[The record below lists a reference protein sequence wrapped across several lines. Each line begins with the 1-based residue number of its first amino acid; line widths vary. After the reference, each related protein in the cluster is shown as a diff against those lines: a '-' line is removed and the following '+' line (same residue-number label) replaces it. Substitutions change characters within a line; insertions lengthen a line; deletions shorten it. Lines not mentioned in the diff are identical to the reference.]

1 LAELSI
7 SKIVQHLIENEPPIQ
22 DALARGYG
30 NYSAIARI
38 LKPKVEEIYGRKVG
52 IAGVITAVKRVRV
65 AYTPRTEYRK
75 IVAESRINLRTDV
88 AKISVEKTR
97 RSLEK
102 ARLISADFPE
112 AFFQVLEG
120 ATTLTLITDERIFDE
135 VRSIFKEEEILG
147 EKRSL
152 AALIVQ
158 SPREIVDTPGCI
170 VAFYNPLSRAQINI
184 EETASCF
191 TETIIV
197 LRMEDAAKAFSI
209 LTDLISRMRKD
220 QKIKGK
226 EAFRK
231 EKS

>member
-1 LAELSI
+1 M
-7 SKIVQHLIENEPPIQ
+7 IENDLPIQ

-30 NYSAIARI
+30 NYSAIARL
-38 LKPKVEEIYGRKVG
+38 LKPKVEEIYRRKVG
-52 IAGVITAVKRVRV
+52 LAGLITAVKRARV
-65 AYTPRTEYRK
+65 AFTPKTEYYK

-120 ATTLTLITDERIFDE
+120 ASTLTLIIDERIFDE
-135 VRSIFKEEEILG
+135 VRSIFREEEILG
-147 EKRSL
+147 EKRNL

-158 SPREIVDTPGCI
+158 SPREIVETPGCI
-170 VAFYNPLSRAQINI
+170 VAFYNPISRAHINI

-191 TETIIV
+191 TETVIV

-209 LTDLISRMRKD
+209 LTDLISQMRKAHES
-220 QKIKGK
+220 KKMH
-226 EAFRK
+226 A
-231 EKS
+231 

>member
-1 LAELSI
+1 LSE
-7 SKIVQHLIENEPPIQ
+7 SSLSRIVQYLIENDPPIQ

-38 LKPKVEEIYGRKVG
+38 LKPKVEEIRGKKVSITG
-52 IAGVITAVKRVRV
+52 LITAVKRARV
-65 AYTPRTEYRK
+65 FYTPKTEYQK
-75 IVAESRINLRTDV
+75 ILAGSRISLRTDV
-88 AKISVEKTR
+88 AKISIEKTR
-97 RSLEK
+97 RTLEK

-120 ATTLTLITDERIFDE
+120 ATTLTLITDEAIFDE
-135 VRSIFKEEEILG
+135 VRAIFKEEEILG
-147 EKRSL
+147 EKRNL

-170 VAFYNPLSRAQINI
+170 VAFYNPISRAHINI

-191 TETIIV
+191 TETVIV

-209 LTDLISRMRKD
+209 LADLISQTRKNL
-220 QKIKGK
+220 KIKR
-226 EAFRK
+226 ERCL
-231 EKS
+231 

>member
-1 LAELSI
+1 MVELSI
-7 SKIVQHLIENEPPIQ
+7 SKIVQNLIENDLPIQ

-38 LKPKVEEIYGRKVG
+38 LKPRIEEIYGRKVDL
-52 IAGVITAVKRVRV
+52 AGVITAVKRARV
-65 AYTPRTEYRK
+65 TYTPKTEYQK
-75 IVAESRINLRTDV
+75 IVAESRITLRTDV
-88 AKISVEKTR
+88 AKISIEKTR

-120 ATTLTLITDERIFDE
+120 ASTLTLITDEGIFNE
-135 VRSIFKEEEILG
+135 VRSIFKKEEILR
-147 EKRSL
+147 EKRNL

-158 SPREIVDTPGCI
+158 SPHEIVDTPGCI
-170 VAFYNPLSRAQINI
+170 VAFYNPISRAHINI
-184 EETASCF
+184 EETVSCF

-209 LTDLISRMRKD
+209 LSDLIFRMRKD
-220 QKIKGK
+220 LH
-226 EAFRK
+226 
-231 EKS
+231 

>member
-7 SKIVQHLIENEPPIQ
+7 SKIVQLLIENDPPIQ

-52 IAGVITAVKRVRV
+52 IAGLITAVKRARV
-65 AYTPRTEYRK
+65 TYTPRTEYRK
-75 IVAESRINLRTDV
+75 IVAESRITLRTDV

-102 ARLISADFPE
+102 ARLISTDFPE

-120 ATTLTLITDERIFDE
+120 ATTLTLITDEGIFDE
-135 VRSIFKEEEILG
+135 VRSIFMEEEILG
-147 EKRSL
+147 ERRNL

-170 VAFYNPLSRAQINI
+170 VAFYNPLSRAHINI

-197 LRMEDAAKAFSI
+197 LRMEEAAKAFSI
-209 LTDLISRMRKD
+209 LSDLISHMRKGERE
-220 QKIKGK
+220 Q
-226 EAFRK
+226 R
-231 EKS
+231 

>member
-1 LAELSI
+1 MVELSI
-7 SKIVQHLIENEPPIQ
+7 SKTVQNLIENDLPIQ

-38 LKPKVEEIYGRKVG
+38 LKPRIEEIYGRKVDL
-52 IAGVITAVKRVRV
+52 AGVITAVKRARV
-65 AYTPRTEYRK
+65 TYTPKTEYQK
-75 IVAESRINLRTDV
+75 IVAESRITLRTDV
-88 AKISVEKTR
+88 AKISIEKTR

-120 ATTLTLITDERIFDE
+120 ASTLTLITDEGIFDE
-135 VRSIFKEEEILG
+135 VRSIFKKEEILG
-147 EKRSL
+147 EKRNL

-158 SPREIVDTPGCI
+158 SPHEIVDTPGCI
-170 VAFYNPLSRAQINI
+170 VAFYNPISRAHINI
-184 EETASCF
+184 EETVSCF

-209 LTDLISRMRKD
+209 LSDLIFRMRKD
-220 QKIKGK
+220 LH
-226 EAFRK
+226 
-231 EKS
+231 